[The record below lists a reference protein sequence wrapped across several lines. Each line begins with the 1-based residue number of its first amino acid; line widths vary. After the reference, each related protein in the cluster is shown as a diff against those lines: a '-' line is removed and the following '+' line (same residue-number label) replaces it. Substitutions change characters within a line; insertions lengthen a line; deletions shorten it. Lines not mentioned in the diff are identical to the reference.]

1 MLTENGKAE
10 DTRIPKEGVEGSLKD
25 TGFCITGIRGISMIP
40 MLNEKTDHVIIG
52 RTEEGLKTGDVALYR
67 RGSDLVLHRVI
78 GLLPEGYLIRGDNC
92 IGTENVRREAVLG
105 KLCGIQRN
113 GDCIEVTDEM
123 NDAFFKRSCRTLP
136 ARKWKARLLGFLRG
150 IRKHAGLAQK

>member
-1 MLTENGKAE
+1 MRIRLAGIDVEVTDPTENVTAY
-10 DTRIPKEGVEGSLKD
+10 LKNYAV
-25 TGFCITGIRGISMIP
+25 P
-40 MLNEKTDHVIIG
+40 
-52 RTEEGLKTGDVALYR
+52 EEGPAAFSAAG
-67 RGSDLVLHRVI
+67 GDLVLHRVI
-78 GLLPEGYLIRGDNC
+78 GVLPEGYLIRGDNC

-136 ARKWKARLLGFLRG
+136 ARKWKARILGILRR
-150 IRKHAGLAQK
+150 IRKHAGLAQR

>member
-10 DTRIPKEGVEGSLKD
+10 DTRIPKEGVEGSLRD
-25 TGFCITGIRGISMIP
+25 TGFCFTGIRGISMVP
-40 MLNEKTDHVIIG
+40 MLDQKTDHVIIC
-52 RTEEGLKTGDVALYR
+52 RAEEGLKTGDVALYR

-92 IGTENVRREAVLG
+92 IGTETVRREAVLG

-113 GDCIEVTDEM
+113 GNCIEVTDEM